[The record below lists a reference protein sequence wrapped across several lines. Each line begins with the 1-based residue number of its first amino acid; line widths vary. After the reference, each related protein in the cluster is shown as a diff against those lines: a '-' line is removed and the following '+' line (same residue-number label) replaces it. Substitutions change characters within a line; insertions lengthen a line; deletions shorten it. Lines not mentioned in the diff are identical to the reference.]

1 MKYKLKE
8 LETCNFSFDKVIVDN
23 NKIINI
29 KYKNDSLEFQTPKII
44 IDSLIKENNHE
55 YLSLKIVG
63 NKACETFCSKINQL
77 ETFFNTK
84 AVNWLDKSL
93 PVNEIKS
100 VFNEDCFIVKIPFKY
115 SKPLIKVYKDNKL
128 FNYYHLAKGME
139 IICLLNLSK
148 LWVNFKNEISYNLNV
163 KEILV
168 I

>member
-8 LETCNFSFDKVIVDN
+8 IETCNFSFDKTDFDN

-55 YLSLKIVG
+55 YLSLKIIG

-84 AVNWLDKSL
+84 AVNWFDKSL
-93 PVNEIKS
+93 PVNDTKS

-115 SKPLIKVYKDNKL
+115 SKPLINVYKDNKL
-128 FNYYHLAKGME
+128 FNYYHLTKGME
-139 IICLLNLSK
+139 IICLLSLSK
-148 LWVNFKNEISYNLNV
+148 LWINFKNETSYNLNV

>member
-1 MKYKLKE
+1 MLMVQ
-8 LETCNFSFDKVIVDN
+8 FDKLLRSHNFWEILF
-23 NKIINI
+23 
-29 KYKNDSLEFQTPKII
+29 LEV
-44 IDSLIKENNHE
+44 ENE
-55 YLSLKIVG
+55 DIL
-63 NKACETFCSKINQL
+63 
-77 ETFFNTK
+77 
-84 AVNWLDKSL
+84 
-93 PVNEIKS
+93 